1 MHTLSRNWHKW
12 AREGGDGV
20 WRHQQPQW
28 KGVFRKQVTLVKTS
42 VLAAWEDGQIK
53 PTLAVVCVC
62 IWLNVVG
69 SMARS
74 VSALLSCDV
83 ILFRVKFQ
91 RIRVYPRYNIFSRKQ
106 SGLCNKS
113 AASQPLFVPLWS
125 RSGGETEANTPR
137 GALLTP
143 LKGSRSRGGWGWGGA
158 WVGAWGE
165 QCYAAGSD
173 LLLFVLLQIKPICP
187 DVPFRALWP
196 DTFVLFVGWGAAA
209 AAAATQTHKQGKAYP
224 ASSPLD
230 SIVLEMVKLAYTN
243 MACNC
248 RPAIQRWHAGC

>member
-143 LKGSRSRGGWGWGGA
+143 LKGSSREGGMHGGRSVMLLTQMPLTGPFIVCFAADKTNLPWCSFQSTLARHFCFVCWLRLRHRGSCNA
-158 WVGAWGE
+158 
-165 QCYAAGSD
+165 
-173 LLLFVLLQIKPICP
+173 
-187 DVPFRALWP
+187 
-196 DTFVLFVGWGAAA
+196 DT
-209 AAAATQTHKQGKAYP
+209 
-224 ASSPLD
+224 
-230 SIVLEMVKLAYTN
+230 
-243 MACNC
+243 
-248 RPAIQRWHAGC
+248 